1 MRYHRISPLLL
12 CAYRQWEAVLC
23 VMTTREMVV
32 PGFLVVGS
40 IHLVLFG
47 PDFIDGKFKC
57 CKK

>member
-1 MRYHRISPLLL
+1 
-12 CAYRQWEAVLC
+12 
-23 VMTTREMVV
+23 MTTREMVV